1 MDCLTVVE
9 EQLSLDLF
17 GESNEMYIHG
27 VEFKSINEIPNEVMA
42 KVVHLV
48 AMNENEFDIPEYIY
62 TKLGSGACGGVW
74 ELSDEFVLKINEE
87 DDYELSHLRDG
98 IVLDELQGLPLVPKL
113 YAYSTD
119 NRYIIIEKIHGLTC
133 SFFTNER
140 MARKHGVSLTSSF
153 NANEWVRKA
162 EEFYHGTLK
171 RGWKPDDLHGGNMMV
186 NTRGEIVVVD
196 FGLFKRL
203 SEIAPT
209 SNLTHW
215 LKVITDKIDDVA
227 YFIKG
232 ATRFEGK
239 VEKINNED
247 YFPKAE
253 KTPVEIKRVVD
264 LPLQACNLTPINK
277 LDIQIQQA
285 RNGFQLL
292 GEKIKAN
299 MGGFGL

>member
-27 VEFKSINEIPNEVMA
+27 VEFKSINEIPNEVIA
-42 KVVHLV
+42 KVVQLV
-48 AMNENEFDIPEYIY
+48 ALSEKEYDIPEYIY

-74 ELSDEFVLKINEE
+74 ELNDEFVLKINEE
-87 DDYELSHLRDG
+87 NEFTLSDLQDG
-98 IVLDELQGLPLVPKL
+98 IVLEELQGLPLVPKL
-113 YAYSTD
+113 YAYST
-119 NRYIIIEKIHGLTC
+119 NNKYIIIEKIHGLTC

-162 EEFYHGTLK
+162 EEFYCGALK
-171 RGWKPDDLHGGNMMV
+171 RGWHPDDVHGGNMMI
-186 NTRGEIVVVD
+186 NTKGEIVVID
-196 FGLFKRL
+196 FGLFKPL
-203 SEIAPT
+203 KYVNPKAD
-209 SNLTHW
+209 LTHE
-215 LKVITDKIDDVA
+215 LEGMIDKINDVA
-227 YFIKG
+227 CFIKG

-253 KTPVEIKRVVD
+253 KTPVM
-264 LPLQACNLTPINK
+264 QACNLTPISK
-277 LDIQIQQA
+277 LDKQILQA
-285 RNGFQLL
+285 KSGFALIANN
-292 GEKIKAN
+292 IKL
-299 MGGFGL
+299 GGFKL